1 MQLSALI
8 FDMDGVLINSEH
20 LWRKAMIKGFSEFG
34 IDLTEDECRS
44 TMGMR
49 FREVI
54 LLWLNRHKKP
64 VTVASTLENRVQD
77 LLIELINT
85 EGRIIDGIPEII
97 EHCIKNHIPLG
108 LATSS
113 SQTLMNTVVERLD
126 LSKKIPFRVSAESLK
141 YAKPHPEVFLL
152 CAEKMKV
159 DPQQCLVIEDSVN
172 GVIAARAAGM
182 QVIAVPDD
190 EHYALPQFC
199 LAQHYF
205 RKMTEVLPL
214 IKSLLKQPNSYHEKI
229 QRG

>member
-1 MQLSALI
+1 MQASALI

-20 LWRKAMIKGFSEFG
+20 LWRKAMIKGFSEFD
-34 IDLTEDECRS
+34 IHLTEDECRS

-54 LLWLNRHKKP
+54 LLWLSRHKKS
-64 VTVASTLENRVQD
+64 TELASAIEQKVQD
-77 LLIELINT
+77 LLISLINT
-85 EGRIIDGIPEII
+85 EGKVIEGIPEII
-97 EHCIKNHIPLG
+97 DHCLKEKIPMG

-113 SQTLMNTVVERLD
+113 SQKLMDTVVKRLE
-126 LSKKIPFRVSAESLK
+126 LLEKIPFRVSAESLK

-152 CAEKMKV
+152 CAEKMMV

-205 RKMTEVLPL
+205 RKMTEALPL
-214 IKSLLKQPNSYHEKI
+214 IKRTFKQTSI
-229 QRG
+229 QTH